1 MTAPLHAGLEVC
13 ARRLDPASRA
23 PVAVAFSGGG
33 DSLALLLVARAWAA
47 ACGRPVLALHVD
59 HGLQTQSGAWAARA
73 QAMADR
79 LEVPLRVLR
88 WQGPKPA
95 SGLPAAARAAR
106 HGLLA
111 EAARGAGAQV
121 LLVGHTLDDQLENT
135 VMRGAGA
142 PVGPLREWSPSPAWP
157 QGRGLFLCRPLLAA
171 RRAALRAWLSA
182 EGLDWIDDPANADL
196 RYARARA
203 RARLGVDE
211 AVTAALAP
219 SPDIRA
225 LASAC
230 TPTPWGGFVIDRA
243 ALLSAPAPQALRMLQ
258 AALACASGAEALARP
273 ARARDLV
280 QRLHAGEAFIATL
293 AGARLEA
300 AGAIVICR
308 EAGEA
313 ARGGLQPLTLEPG
326 RPAVWDG
333 RFDITVGEPGWT
345 VLALSGQA
353 ARLDDVDRARLRT
366 IPAAARPS
374 MPVLRRPDALAGVVR
389 LALGGR
395 DDHIGATGGRFRS
408 LGGERF
414 AGAAGLVAGESEI
427 GTIALM
433 ANSQPPSYVEAVG
446 KD

>member
-1 MTAPLHAGLEVC
+1 MNQSLHAGLDVC
-13 ARRLDPASRA
+13 ARRLEPASRA

-47 ACGRPVLALHVD
+47 SCGRPLVALHVD
-59 HGLQTQSGAWAARA
+59 HGLQAESGAWAVQA
-73 QAMADR
+73 QAMAER
-79 LEVPLRVLR
+79 LDVPLRVLR
-88 WQGPKPA
+88 WDGPKPT
-95 SGLPAAARAAR
+95 SGLPAAAREAR
-106 HGLLA
+106 HRLLA
-111 EAARGAGAQV
+111 EAAREAGAQV
-121 LLVGHTLDDQLENT
+121 LLVGHTLDDQLENA

-157 QGRGLFLCRPLLAA
+157 QGRGLYLCRPLLAA
-171 RRAALRAWLSA
+171 RRGALRAWLVA

-203 RARLGVDE
+203 RRALDG
-211 AVTAALAP
+211 AVPLDP
-219 SPDIRA
+219 GPDIRA

-230 TPTPWGGFVIDRA
+230 RPTSWGGFEIDRT
-243 ALLSAPAPQALRMLQ
+243 ALLAAPPPQALRLLQ
-258 AALACASGAEALARP
+258 AALACASGAPALARP

-280 QRLHAGEAFIATL
+280 QRLQAGEAFTATL

-313 ARGGLQPLTLEPG
+313 ARGGLQPLMLEAG

-333 RFDITVGEPGWT
+333 RFEITVSEPGWT
-345 VLALSGQA
+345 VHALSGQA
-353 ARLDDVDRARLRT
+353 SRLDEADRARLRA

-374 MPVLRRPDALAGVVR
+374 MPVLSRRGPLAGVVR

-395 DDHIGATGGRFRS
+395 DDHIEATSGRFRP

-414 AGAAGLVAGESEI
+414 AGAADLVAVESEI
-427 GTIALM
+427 GTIAHM
-433 ANSQPPSYVEAVG
+433 ANSQPPSYVQAVG

>member
-33 DSLALLLVARAWAA
+33 DSLALLLVAKAWAA
-47 ACGRPVLALHVD
+47 TSGRPILALHVD
-59 HGLQTQSGAWAARA
+59 HGLQARSGAWAGQARA
-73 QAMADR
+73 MAER
-79 LEVPLRVLR
+79 LDVPFLLLR
-88 WQGPKPA
+88 WDGPKPTA
-95 SGLPAAARAAR
+95 GVPAAARAAR
-106 HGLLA
+106 HLLLA
-111 EAARGAGAQV
+111 EAAREAGAQV
-121 LLVGHTLDDQLENT
+121 LLVGHTLDDQLENA

-142 PVGPLREWSPSPAWP
+142 PVGPLRDWSPSPVWP
-157 QGRGLFLCRPLLAA
+157 QGRGLYLCRPLLAA
-171 RRAALRAWLSA
+171 RRAALRAWLAA
-182 EGLDWIDDPANADL
+182 EGLDWIDDPANADP
-196 RYARARA
+196 RYARSRA
-203 RARLGVDE
+203 RQALDG
-211 AVTAALAP
+211 AVPLPP
-219 SPDIRA
+219 SADIRA

-230 TPTPWGGFVIDRA
+230 TSTAWGGFGIDRT
-243 ALLSAPAPQALRMLQ
+243 ALLSAPPPEALRLLQ
-258 AALACASGAEALARP
+258 AALACASGAPALARP

-280 QRLHAGEAFIATL
+280 QRLQAGEAFTATL

-300 AGAIVICR
+300 ATAIMICR

-313 ARGGLQPLTLEPG
+313 ARGGLQPLSLEAG

-333 RFDITVGEPGWT
+333 RFEITVGEPGWA
-345 VLALSGQA
+345 VHALSGQA
-353 ARLDDVDRARLRT
+353 ARLDDADRARLRA

-374 MPVLRRPDALAGVVR
+374 MPVLSRPSAPAEAVR

-395 DDHIGATGGRFRS
+395 DDHIEATSARYRALS
-408 LGGERF
+408 GERF

-433 ANSQPPSYVEAVG
+433 ANSQPPPYVEAVG

>member
-13 ARRLDPASRA
+13 ARRLDPASRK
-23 PVAVAFSGGG
+23 PVAAAFSGGG
-33 DSLALLLVARAWAA
+33 DSLALLLVAKAWAA
-47 ACGRPVLALHVD
+47 SCGRPILALHVD
-59 HGLQTQSGAWAARA
+59 HGLQTQSGVWAGQA
-73 QAMADR
+73 QAMAER
-79 LEVPLRVLR
+79 FGIPFRMLR
-88 WQGPKPA
+88 WDGPKPT

-106 HGLLA
+106 HLRLA
-111 EAARGAGAQV
+111 EAAREAGAQV
-121 LLVGHTLDDQLENT
+121 LLMGHTLDDQLENA

-142 PVGPLREWSPSPAWP
+142 PVGPLSDWSPSPVWP
-157 QGRGLFLCRPLLAA
+157 QGRGLYLCRPLLAV
-171 RRAALRAWLSA
+171 RRAGLRAWLAA

-196 RYARARA
+196 RYARSRA
-203 RARLGVDE
+203 RHALDG
-211 AVTAALAP
+211 AVPL
-219 SPDIRA
+219 SPVADIRA

-230 TPTPWGGFVIDRA
+230 RSTPWGGFEIDRA
-243 ALLSAPAPQALRMLQ
+243 ALLSAPPPQALRLLQ
-258 AALACASGAEALARP
+258 AALACASGAPALARP

-280 QRLHAGEAFIATL
+280 QRLHAGEAFTATL

-313 ARGGLQPLTLEPG
+313 ARGGLQPLALEPG
-326 RPAVWDG
+326 QPGVWDG
-333 RFDITVGEPGWT
+333 RFEIIVDEPGWT
-345 VLALSGQA
+345 VQALSGQA
-353 ARLDDVDRARLRT
+353 ARLDDADRARLRA

-374 MPVLRRPDALAGVVR
+374 MPVLSRPGVLAGPVR

-395 DDHIGATGGRFRS
+395 GDHIEATGGRFRP

-433 ANSQPPSYVEAVG
+433 ANSQPPPYVQAVG